1 MAITPSSRTATTRT
15 VPEINRTAILDALQ
29 RLGPLSR
36 AQLKAETGLSPATIE
51 RLTSA
56 LLAEKL
62 IAPGGLERSSGGRPS
77 SLFRFAGEGR
87 VVAAVEVTAGFVRGL
102 LIDLE
107 GTVVHDET
115 LPYETPTTPDA
126 RLTGVVDI
134 IALLQQQ
141 AVGQQKPLLGIGIA
155 VPGVANQSTG
165 RVSNSVELGWQ
176 DIALQSIIET
186 RFGVPTS
193 VENDANA
200 IAVGEWAHGAGLGT
214 QSLAAYVLGVGV
226 GAGIVNNGELLHG
239 FRSGAGEIGYFLTD
253 RSSLARFFAEQGD
266 LESRI
271 DAIGT
276 AFTPSD
282 DRSGRSASADLVAA
296 AAAGDPAAS
305 AAVAELF
312 DYIALSCG
320 ALSTVLDP
328 EIIVLGG
335 HLQAH
340 SDFVIEEVTS
350 RLVGRIPFPPRFVA
364 GTLGDTAALIGVG
377 ELITRQVRGFTFLA

>member
-1 MAITPSSRTATTRT
+1 MANTTTSRTATTRT

-36 AQLKAETGLSPATIE
+36 AQLKAETGLSSATIE
-51 RLTSA
+51 RLSSA

-62 IAPGGLERSSGGRPS
+62 IAPSGLERSSGGRPS

-87 VVAAVEVTAGFVRGL
+87 VVAALEVTAGFVRGL

-107 GTVVHDET
+107 GSVVFDET
-115 LPYETPTTPDA
+115 LDYPEPVSPDS
-126 RLTGVVDI
+126 RLTGVVTVI
-134 IALLQQQ
+134 ERLQQH
-141 AVGQQKPLLGIGIA
+141 ADDLGKPLLGIGIA

-186 RFGVPTS
+186 RFGIPTS

-200 IAVGEWAHGAGLGT
+200 IAVGEWAHGAGRGT

-253 RSSLARFFAEQGD
+253 RSSLGRFFAEQGD

-276 AFTPSD
+276 TFDTD
-282 DRSGRSASADLVAA
+282 HRSGRSASAALVAA
-296 AAAGDPAAS
+296 ASAGEAS
-305 AAVAELF
+305 AADAASELF

-335 HLQAH
+335 HLSAH
-340 SDFVIEEVTS
+340 SEFVIDEVTR

-364 GTLGDTAALIGVG
+364 GSLGDRAALIGVG
-377 ELITRQVRGFTFLA
+377 EIITRQVRGFTFLA